1 MLGFLNK
8 TEGSINDMSSSHGVW
23 DATILTVVSHSFSV
37 FGSLWGHFYRFLNVA
52 IIFISSK
59 VKFENCTI
67 DSVNDKGLIQGK
79 KNGACYVKTA
89 GFFTPLEIVACKEL
103 SDNSFTNSQ

>member
-79 KNGACYVKTA
+79 KKTVPVMLRLLD
-89 GFFTPLEIVACKEL
+89 FSHP
-103 SDNSFTNSQ
+103 